1 MDDGTR
7 LYQTQ
12 LITLQDTKDVEKV
25 AKAKDGFLLKRRIL
39 TLKVPQVSTN
49 LIQLVNQWFFFPSYL
64 GWFSFFLIEQCFCF
78 GNSRLKGGQIFT

>member
-12 LITLQDTKDVEKV
+12 LITLQDAKDVEKV

-39 TLKVPQVSTN
+39 TLKVPRVSTN
-49 LIQLVNQWFFFPSYL
+49 KY
-64 GWFSFFLIEQCFCF
+64 
-78 GNSRLKGGQIFT
+78 